1 MPKTQSK
8 QEKHRKAA
16 REKDPEYDEKRK
28 LAEQERRKKQKLVKL
43 EAAAAA
49 PSAAG
54 TPATTTPAPCCSC
67 GCGSAPSITTSVT
80 GPSKADAAAAAALSQ
95 LAAVSQLDKAS
106 EGSEASDDDEHRP
119 IWSMSEYKEYGE
131 RCRQYGREAA
141 ADKHTFQDEKVVRV
155 LQRQLMNAAHT
166 IEELAETL
174 EEERLQHKQ
183 LNPAAHH
190 VDRAQSQRERL
201 ELVRDAAESF
211 ETVAFESLEELRA
224 RCVHLPQR
232 LCGMREI

>member
-95 LAAVSQLDKAS
+95 LDAVSQLDKANEGS

-119 IWSMSEYKEYGE
+119 VWSMSEYKQHGE

-141 ADKHTFQDEKVVRV
+141 ADKHTFKDEKVVRV

-190 VDRAQSQRERL
+190 VDRAHPQHERL

-211 ETVAFESLEELRA
+211 ETVAFESLEELRVRA
-224 RCVHLPQR
+224 LASEAVW
-232 LCGMREI
+232 GA